1 MQRKEKNWFLRR
13 RLLMKYVSIPLKE
26 YQIEPSFSMC
36 TDCVLF
42 SEDYLCLYAADAA
55 IIDTGA
61 TRTSVSMDIISQLG
75 VSPKRQE
82 LIEIGNKLHD
92 VDVYAIKIMLS
103 PELVFDLDVY
113 GLPGEGKGAVI
124 IGMDIIGVGKLTIEP
139 SKGKRHKGELLFPTP

>member
-1 MQRKEKNWFLRR
+1 
-13 RLLMKYVSIPLKE
+13 MKYVSIPLKE

-55 IIDTGA
+55 LIDAGA

-92 VDVYAIKIMLS
+92 GDVYAIKIMLS

>member
-1 MQRKEKNWFLRR
+1 
-13 RLLMKYVSIPLKE
+13 MKYVSIPLKE
-26 YQIEPSFSMC
+26 YPIEPSFSMC

-42 SEDYLCLYAADAA
+42 SEDYLNLYAADAA
-55 IIDTGA
+55 LIDTGA
-61 TRTSVSMDIISQLG
+61 TRTSVSMDIIRQLG

-92 VDVYAIKIMLS
+92 VDVYTIKIMLS

-124 IGMDIIGVGKLTIEP
+124 IGMDIIGTGKLTIEP
-139 SKGKRHKGELLFPTP
+139 SAGKRHKGELLFPTP